1 MPAKNRNQRYKL
13 KGRCVCE
20 FHYDATKQIIRCE
33 GYEKLSSEAHNWG
46 NPSDKKRW
54 QKRYCEKMGK
64 GCPYRKSLLLSKYG
78 AIHEPKR
85 AADLLRKL
93 KLKAQDEE
101 TEVLLDAMIAIIE

>member
-20 FHYDATKQIIRCE
+20 FHYDATNQILRCE
-33 GYEKLSSEAHNWG
+33 GYEKFSTGNLSWG
-46 NPSDKKRW
+46 DAGDKKRW
-54 QKRYCEKMGK
+54 QEKYCEKMGK

-85 AADLLRKL
+85 AVELLQSL
-93 KLKAQDEE
+93 KLKTRDEE
-101 TEVLLDAMIAIIE
+101 TKTLLDTLIDVIE